1 MDTDK
6 LVEQLLRGAAL
17 QELLSELPYA
27 TAASVTERLQ
37 QEAERYWTIDPHR
50 SLEFADR
57 IVAIGQARADPRQS
71 ALGLIARGDALKFM
85 GREVEAWEAF
95 QLARN
100 MLLAPGE
107 EVGRAQALISSLSQL
122 LAQRHANLQAQA
134 RVEAESDSAISLQRL
149 LLRINSRIAHLYKQ
163 ISDHLQAQARVEAE
177 SDSAISLQRLLLR
190 IDLGI
195 ANLYKQMGDH
205 LQALHHYQTA
215 IATAEALGEN
225 QYLTSLYMNLGLTY
239 IGLGDAPQALANLE
253 RARRTLSITGNQKIE
268 TEACHNARK
277 SLKDMLLGRVL
288 ESDELHQAEAHVVT
302 CPFCQLRLQL
312 LAMEI
317 LMHPEG
323 NCSIWR
329 DRLHDYVEAQLAG
342 HEEDPE
348 FMELR
353 RHLDT
358 CVDCADV
365 YALLYETMW
374 AEQQGAIPELF
385 TMPTLDTSF
394 LSSESATDPLQHG
407 LLDHLRSVYQ
417 KDDRLVS
424 ENVSS
429 PSRLV
434 ANTVFV
440 QEMAAADL
448 AQKCAQEMDL
458 YFRHHDYD
466 SSYCFELF
474 RRAIQDNDERALEVV
489 ILQYQPLVAR
499 WVDRWMAKHPDFSL
513 ANEESQDFIA
523 QAFERFWISFTPGK
537 FEKSQSLAAVLRYLQ
552 MCVNGAMTDAWQKWR
567 RLQLEQEP
575 GDEEQDYSEPEATPE
590 DLFQKEE
597 FWQLIKKKSKDPKEY
612 TVMYASFSLA
622 LSPREILAEYPGVFS
637 DVKEIYQHKNNLLNR
652 LELSGSEEDREI
664 RDHIIN
670 NKGTSDK

>member
-17 QELLSELPYA
+17 PELLSELPYA
-27 TAASVTERLQ
+27 TAVSVTERLQ
-37 QEAERYWTIDPHR
+37 QEAERYWVIDPRR

-71 ALGLIARGDALKFM
+71 ALGLMARGDALKFM
-85 GREVEAWEAF
+85 GQEVEAWEAF

-134 RVEAESDSAISLQRL
+134 RVGAESDSAISLQRL

-163 ISDHLQAQARVEAE
+163 INDHFQAQARVEAE

-190 IDLGI
+190 IDLRI

-205 LQALHHYQTA
+205 LQAVHHYQTA

-277 SLKDMLLGRVL
+277 SLKDTLLGRVL

-342 HEEDPE
+342 HEENPE

-358 CVDCADV
+358 CVDCAEV

-374 AEQQGAIPELF
+374 AEQQGAIPELL

-394 LSSESATDPLQHG
+394 LSS
-407 LLDHLRSVYQ
+407 
-417 KDDRLVS
+417 K
-424 ENVSS
+424 
-429 PSRLV
+429 
-434 ANTVFV
+434 
-440 QEMAAADL
+440 AAADPSQHEL
-448 AQKCAQEMDL
+448 LDRL
-458 YFRHHDYD
+458 PNDYQTD
-466 SSYCFELF
+466 GPSY
-474 RRAIQDNDERALEVV
+474 RMRAR
-489 ILQYQPLVAR
+489 
-499 WVDRWMAKHPDFSL
+499 
-513 ANEESQDFIA
+513 SQ
-523 QAFERFWISFTPGK
+523 
-537 FEKSQSLAAVLRYLQ
+537 
-552 MCVNGAMTDAWQKWR
+552 
-567 RLQLEQEP
+567 
-575 GDEEQDYSEPEATPE
+575 
-590 DLFQKEE
+590 
-597 FWQLIKKKSKDPKEY
+597 
-612 TVMYASFSLA
+612 
-622 LSPREILAEYPGVFS
+622 
-637 DVKEIYQHKNNLLNR
+637 LNTYMQQ
-652 LELSGSEEDREI
+652 
-664 RDHIIN
+664 N
-670 NKGTSDK
+670 P